1 MKTRYIDQAGRPF
14 TVMIGRHRLLF
25 SGLIDN
31 EDVDT
36 YIHRLFVRRHYTGFS
51 GASYAH

>member
-36 YIHRLFVRRHYTGFS
+36 PHISIGYLFGVTGFS
-51 GASYAH
+51 GASCAH